1 MDVNTLAVAYHGT
14 MQCVELRELRR
25 ELSYLSTTRDYLL
38 RIITQQKEEISQ
50 LKAQVVAARK
60 ERAVELTTRREK
72 KMAYLKRYHAKAK
85 ATRVKQEVVY
95 VILDNRGRLKVGKTN
110 DIAQRLKQHRTS
122 LPDLS
127 LFLQILGYTNLEKKM
142 QQSLCD
148 GGWHIA
154 GEWFRDTPETRAVIT
169 KFKRDERKAAA

>member
-1 MDVNTLAVAYHGT
+1 MDVDTLAVAYHGT

-25 ELSYLSTTRDYLL
+25 ELRFTREHLL
-38 RIITQQKEEISQ
+38 WNITQQKKEISQ

-127 LFLQILGYTNLEKKM
+127 LLLQIPGYTNLEKKM

-154 GEWFRDTPETRAVIT
+154 GEWFRDTPETRAVTT